1 MWKKPLD
8 TTSYLRFVSMGVFFW
23 VVKRKPGALQHL
35 DKVDLLGMEM
45 GVTLGRAE
53 RGPFLCTPFPD
64 SLPPLPTPSILL
76 APGAL
81 CLSRA
86 QVRCLLESSGSH
98 TSMIALVLEGYG
110 TC

>member
-1 MWKKPLD
+1 M
-8 TTSYLRFVSMGVFFW
+8 
-23 VVKRKPGALQHL
+23 VKRKPGALQHL
-35 DKVDLLGMEM
+35 DKVDLLGMET

-53 RGPFLCTPFPD
+53 RGPFLCIPFPD
-64 SLPPLPTPSILL
+64 SLPPTPSILL

-81 CLSRA
+81 CLFRA

-98 TSMIALVLEGYG
+98 TSMIALVFEGYG